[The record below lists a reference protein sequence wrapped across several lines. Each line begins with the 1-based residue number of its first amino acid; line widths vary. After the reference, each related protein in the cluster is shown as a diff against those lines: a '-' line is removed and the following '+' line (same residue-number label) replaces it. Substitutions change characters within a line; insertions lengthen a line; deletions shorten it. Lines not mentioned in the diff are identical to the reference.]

1 MTLGKGGAWSCHPME
16 HELSAFYDITHG
28 VGLAILTPAWMRYI
42 LCDTTVKRM
51 AMFAENVW
59 GIRTEDPYSQAREGI
74 DRLQQFFVEC
84 GLPSTLQEV
93 GIGSEYFGK
102 MAEEAVRTSG
112 ISNRAYIPLQKE
124 DIVKI
129 FESCA
134 Q

>member
-1 MTLGKGGAWSCHPME
+1 
-16 HELSAFYDITHG
+16 
-28 VGLAILTPAWMRYI
+28 
-42 LCDTTVKRM
+42 M